1 MSVIFV
7 RCLGSQYLKLLFG
20 LLYYAAGYIQGEM
33 QFFAVAILESFPR
46 LPLQLFLYQSGDGE
60 QNHTAA
66 CLFVFLRGVSKTR
79 VFSRSVCSRP
89 PSSAHIRNYQGGG
102 GEDDAVLISSKQDTN
117 SLFSSPGVNTINR
130 MKNVAWQW
138 GIIMKQA
145 TWFAEFC
152 FIFSSVLPLGC
163 SSNFRV
169 S

>member
-1 MSVIFV
+1 MFEFPI
-7 RCLGSQYLKLLFG
+7 LKTG
-20 LLYYAAGYIQGEM
+20 LLYHAAGYIQGEM
-33 QFFAVAILESFPR
+33 QFFAVAILESFPDSR
-46 LPLQLFLYQSGDGE
+46 FNFSCTKAV
-60 QNHTAA
+60 TA
-66 CLFVFLRGVSKTR
+66 SKTIR
-79 VFSRSVCSRP
+79 QHFFFFFPQRSFKNESLQSLHLQ
-89 PSSAHIRNYQGGG
+89 PSTFLSSHKVLPRG

-117 SLFSSPGVNTINR
+117 SLFSSPAVNTINR
-130 MKNVAWQW
+130 MNNVAWRW